1 MDNVERYD
9 ELSTKLLKIG
19 EALIVEGN
27 EKSDFNISTVGNVI
41 LFLSSIIYND
51 DDILLFSELCG
62 MVAAKNMVEDNQIM
76 GLLSDLSLNELEE
89 LIQMVR
95 NRKK

>member
-1 MDNVERYD
+1 MDNLERYD

-19 EALIVEGN
+19 EALIFEGN
-27 EKSDFNISTVGNVI
+27 EKSDFNISTVGNI
-41 LFLSSIIYND
+41 MLFLSSVIYND

-62 MVAAKNMVEDNQIM
+62 MVAAKNIVEDNELIS
-76 GLLSDLSLNELEE
+76 LLSDLSINELEA
-89 LIQMVR
+89 LINVVK

>member
-1 MDNVERYD
+1 MDNLERYD

-19 EALIVEGN
+19 EALIFEGN
-27 EKSDFNISTVGNVI
+27 EKSDFNISTVGNI
-41 LFLSSIIYND
+41 MLFLSSVIYND

-62 MVAAKNMVEDNQIM
+62 MVAAKNIVEDNELM
-76 GLLSDLSLNELEE
+76 GLLSDLSINELEA
-89 LIQMVR
+89 LINVVK